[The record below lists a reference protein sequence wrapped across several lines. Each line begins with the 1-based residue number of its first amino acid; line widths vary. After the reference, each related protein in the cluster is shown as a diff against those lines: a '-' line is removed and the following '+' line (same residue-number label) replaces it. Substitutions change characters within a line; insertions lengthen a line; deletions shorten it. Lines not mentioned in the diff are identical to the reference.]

1 LVKSINEFLPSV
13 EILAFFGERG
23 DKQYGVSYPKVVLGQ
38 ARNGFVS
45 GSASE
50 RCQPW
55 IVNVID
61 VDKRPNDAEQR
72 PGGNVLIDQGRFKR
86 PRK

>member
-1 LVKSINEFLPSV
+1 VKSINEFLPSV

-50 RCQPW
+50 RCQP
-55 IVNVID
+55 
-61 VDKRPNDAEQR
+61 
-72 PGGNVLIDQGRFKR
+72 
-86 PRK
+86 